1 MAGSL
6 NSVQLIGNLGR
17 DPEVRT
23 LQSGSKVANLRIAT
37 SESWTKDGER
47 QERTEWH
54 SVVIWGKLAEIAE
67 RFCRKGSKVYVRGQ
81 LQTRKWTDA
90 AGAERYSTETVL
102 QGFGSEL
109 ILLDGKGDRADAGP
123 AQPAASSPKP
133 GAIDDDIPF

>member
-23 LQSGSKVANLRIAT
+23 MQSGSKVANLRIAT

-109 ILLDGKGDRADAGP
+109 ILLDGKGERAADGP
-123 AQPAASSPKP
+123 AQPASSSAKP